1 MTNGYNSINL
11 TYSVAYEISEDLDK
25 FVLSTIQNGL
35 YKDSKIIIPKK
46 LILEALRTY
55 KEEHPD
61 RYAFWLN
68 TKDNN

>member
-1 MTNGYNSINL
+1 MNDNWYHIDWS
-11 TYSVAYEISEDLDK
+11 YSVAYEIAEDLDK

-68 TKDNN
+68 IEDNN